1 MEGGTEA
8 AVESVVICFRSP
20 EGASTERSFVARARE
35 LDARARNHGGVLV
48 AFDATRIAFAFD
60 PNVLEQLLVFVAT
73 RGDETRV
80 GERPFGVG
88 IAEGALERLADDR
101 GDLASGPALLVAMS
115 LARLADPGEVL
126 CADSLR
132 ALRMGKLVTHGSRR
146 GRVGETR
153 IRGSRLDLAS
163 PWRSNAVDHLGIMR
177 MAPLVGVEPL
187 RADVR
192 AGHVVILR
200 ADPGTGGTRFLTELA
215 SASPRSL
222 LLSPSGSGYEP
233 LGALRRAL
241 ARSIARELNPRLLE
255 LARELEQLLSG
266 QGVSLAVAARL
277 IAAYFDIG
285 VPLTLPAVALVDD
298 ARSVDPSSLE
308 ACLLA
313 MRNASS
319 RIAIVARLD
328 ATSGLPPVLTGAAT
342 SSEIELPPLTRPHAE
357 ALAGGCTN
365 DALNDAARA
374 RWARLGANVPL
385 GVVEAIAYG
394 IVTGDIAWRD
404 GKASPRS
411 PASGRGKVRSGAEW
425 ALLRARE
432 EPAACRT
439 VMGLLALLGG
449 EAKVARLSRI
459 LTRAKKS
466 IDVEAT
472 IEALMRARWLVDT
485 QEDWVG
491 LPSRTH
497 RETLVTLLDDA
508 EKRALAAAA
517 AAVIREEEGVFGQVE
532 AAWHAAQAG
541 EAGRA
546 ARILLASAKASG
558 EARLEAST
566 TQLIA
571 FARRTDPTCEDAAME
586 ILADALAKSPS
597 LPPPPVNA
605 SNGPPSRESM
615 PPLSIDTQHD
625 SEPPTLVQVDLA
637 SRPIAPADVFAVP
650 PPSDGATIASRLGDL
665 AKDALLSADN
675 AALER
680 WVDGLR
686 ATGESPIFTERMRA
700 MARLGRGDIGD
711 ALRVLRRT
719 RSKLEP
725 SDHRR
730 RCQTSLAI
738 GVALSAAGRPQE
750 ALLEGM
756 DALARAKQTGDD
768 QGSRACLA
776 FLAKLYSSVQRHE
789 EAEALRN
796 AP

>member
-1 MEGGTEA
+1 MDEQG
-8 AVESVVICFRSP
+8 VSIVVCFRGGPS
-20 EGASTERSFVARARE
+20 ERSFVARARD
-35 LDARARNHGGVLV
+35 LDARARAHGGALV
-48 AFDATRIAFAFD
+48 AFDATRVAFAFEPD
-60 PNVLEQLLVFVAT
+60 VLEGVLAFVAAQREQT
-73 RGDETRV
+73 PA
-80 GERPFGVG
+80 GERAFGVG
-88 IAEGALERLADDR
+88 IAEGQLERLADDR
-101 GDLASGPALLVAMS
+101 GDLASGPALLAAMT
-115 LARLADPGEVL
+115 LARLAEPGEVL

-132 ALRMGKLVTHGSRR
+132 ALRMGKLATHGARR

-163 PWRSNAVDHLGIMR
+163 PWRANAVEHLSTMR

-187 RADVR
+187 RTDVR

-215 SASPRSL
+215 AASPRAL
-222 LLSPSGSGYEP
+222 LLSPSGSGFEP

-241 ARSIARELNPRLLE
+241 ARSISRELNPRLLE

-266 QGVSLAVAARL
+266 QGVSLEVAARL
-277 IAAYFDIG
+277 IIAYFDVG

-313 MRNASS
+313 MRKAPT

-365 DALNDAARA
+365 DALNEAARA

-425 ALLRARE
+425 ALLRGRE
-432 EPAACRT
+432 ESPACRT

-459 LTRAKKS
+459 LTRAKNP

-472 IEALMRARWLVDT
+472 IESLMRSRWLVDT
-485 QEDWVG
+485 QEDWVA

-508 EKRALAAAA
+508 EKRALSAAAS
-517 AAVIREEEGVFGQVE
+517 AVIREEEGVFGQVE

-541 EAGRA
+541 EAGKA

-597 LPPPPVNA
+597 LPPSPA
-605 SNGPPSRESM
+605 SVGAPPSRESM

-625 SEPPTLVQVDLA
+625 SEPPTLMRVDLA
-637 SRPIAPADVFAVP
+637 SRPVASPDVFAAP

-725 SDHRR
+725 GDHRR

-756 DALARAKQTGDD
+756 DALARAKQIGDE

-776 FLAKLYSSVQRHE
+776 FLAKLYSSVQRHD